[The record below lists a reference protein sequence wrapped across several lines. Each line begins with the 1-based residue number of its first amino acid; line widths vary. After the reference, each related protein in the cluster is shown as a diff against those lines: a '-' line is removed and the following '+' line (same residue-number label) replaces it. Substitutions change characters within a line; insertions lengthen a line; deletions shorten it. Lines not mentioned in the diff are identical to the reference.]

1 MIKLEKLQNIFK
13 KLLSF
18 PKNKLE
24 KFLDK
29 PSNAKYKEIYDA
41 FFDNSIKLP
50 KEPLNENDYDSYN
63 NIRDILYYI
72 SKSLLLIYRW
82 LHK

>member
-41 FFDNSIKLP
+41 FFDNSIK
-50 KEPLNENDYDSYN
+50 NFQ
-63 NIRDILYYI
+63 
-72 SKSLLLIYRW
+72 KS
-82 LHK
+82 H